1 MLNITANSINHLFDK
16 SKFKSFDLLN
26 NKSVSNYMLKILL
39 FMGII
44 MIAAMFLPWTQ
55 NVRSKGYVTTVNPYD
70 RPQNIEALLG
80 GRVEQWYVKEGQ
92 SVAVGDTILKIS
104 EVKEEYLDP
113 EILDRTQGQI
123 KAKTESASAYLQKS
137 ENLRQQYNALKQGLA
152 AKLEQND
159 LKIKQIQ
166 FKITSDSMNLVAARA
181 KLDIAKA
188 QLKRIDTLY
197 SQGIKSL
204 TDLEAKRLSQQESAA
219 KVIALENKINAF
231 RNDLKNLQVNKATI
245 QNDYL
250 NKMAKS
256 ESDRMSALSNMYD
269 SQANVDKLQSSF
281 NSYSVRQQ
289 NYIITSPI
297 NGIVTKALQS
307 GIGEII
313 KAGDKIVS
321 IIPDTYE
328 LGVEMYVEPM
338 DMPLL
343 AKGQRVMVQFDGW
356 PAIVFSGWP
365 NSSYGTFVGQIFA
378 IDQFISDNGKYRIMV
393 QQDPDENPWPEQVR
407 IGGGANTIT
416 LLKDVSVGY
425 ELWRQLNGFPPDYYE
440 PIENNDDIKNKA
452 PLRKVK

>member
-16 SKFKSFDLLN
+16 TKYKSFDLLGK
-26 NKSVSNYMLKILL
+26 KSVSNYMLKILVVL
-39 FMGII
+39 GVI
-44 MIAAMFLPWTQ
+44 MVASMFLPWTQ

-70 RPQNIEALLG
+70 RPQNIQALLG

-92 SVAVGDTILKIS
+92 SVNVGDTILKIS

-123 KAKTESASAYLQKS
+123 TAKTESAAAYLQKS
-137 ENLRQQYNALKQGLA
+137 QNLREQYDALKKGLA

-181 KLDIAKA
+181 KLDIAVA

-197 SQGIKSL
+197 TQGIKSL

-219 KVIALENKINAF
+219 KVTALENKINAF
-231 RNDLKNLQVNKATI
+231 RNDLKNLQVNKTTI

-297 NGIVTKALQS
+297 DGIVTKALQS

-321 IIPDTYE
+321 IVPDTYE

-378 IDQFISDNGKYRIMV
+378 IDQFISDNGKYRIMI
-393 QQDPDENPWPEQVR
+393 QQDPNENPWPEQVR

-440 PIENNDDIKNKA
+440 PIENNDDLKNKA

>member
-343 AKGQRVMVQFDGW
+343 AKGQRVMVQFDG
-356 PAIVFSGWP
+356 
-365 NSSYGTFVGQIFA
+365 
-378 IDQFISDNGKYRIMV
+378 
-393 QQDPDENPWPEQVR
+393 
-407 IGGGANTIT
+407 
-416 LLKDVSVGY
+416 
-425 ELWRQLNGFPPDYYE
+425 
-440 PIENNDDIKNKA
+440 
-452 PLRKVK
+452 